1 MRSSHTDRVEY
12 ETYETTED
20 QENCQDELG
29 EVKSTLKRGTGKW
42 LVWGWRT
49 LTSVLLLVCLVIL
62 ICQLSKQDQH
72 QRALEEVLQSLN
84 NSTSTGSIT
93 RTEPAGCQGWI
104 TVQRR
109 GQYGNPPDFFSSKV
123 WDDYE
128 KGFGETTKEHWLGL
142 KTISNITSLGTWE
155 LMVELEDFQNKSHIA
170 LYQTFKVLPS
180 PLYKL
185 SIQGYDTDASSLK
198 DSLSY
203 HSGFAF
209 STKDRDND
217 SADGKNCAQDY
228 FGAWWHGSCHNSNL
242 NGYNYNRGDLSHETS
257 YYAKGIIWRNE
268 ENVAEQDYYFSWP
281 KAEMKIRRKGADKK
295 RLS

>member
-20 QENCQDELG
+20 QENRQDGLG
-29 EVKSTLKRGTGKW
+29 EDKSTLKRGTGKW

-49 LTSVLLLVCLVIL
+49 LTSVLLLVCLIIL

-128 KGFGETTKEHWLGL
+128 KGFGETTKEYWLGL
-142 KTISNITSLGTWE
+142 KTISNITNLGTWE

-170 LYQTFKVLPS
+170 LYHSFKVQPS
-180 PLYKL
+180 PLYNL
-185 SIQGYDTDASSLK
+185 SISGYDTDNSSLK
-198 DSLSY
+198 DSLSGLND
-203 HSGFAF
+203 SAF
-209 STKDRDND
+209 TTKDRDND
-217 SADGKNCAQDY
+217 IWHGNCAVAY
-228 FGAWWHGSCHNSNL
+228 LGAWWYSSCHSSNL
-242 NGYNYNRGDLSHETS
+242 NGYNYNRGDLPHERPK
-257 YYAKGIIWRNE
+257 YFAKGIIWRNE

-281 KAEMKIRRKGADKK
+281 KAEMKIRRKGC
-295 RLS
+295 